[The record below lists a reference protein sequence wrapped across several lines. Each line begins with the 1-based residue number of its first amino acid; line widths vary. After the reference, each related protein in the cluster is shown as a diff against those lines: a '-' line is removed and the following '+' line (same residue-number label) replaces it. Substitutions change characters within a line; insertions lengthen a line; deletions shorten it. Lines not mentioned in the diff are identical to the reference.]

1 VAGRRVPALLAHHAI
16 GAEKKLIAAITDSV
30 TGDGGTPWELLEW
43 DIVRETGWTFEEL
56 DRQDSAR
63 VITMLRASNIRSA
76 LQRVMGFMNLS
87 AQQIKAVA
95 DSGQIP
101 IDPED
106 MKIWGEAMA
115 IRDEVKKLNG

>member
-1 VAGRRVPALLAHHAI
+1 M
-16 GAEKKLIAAITDSV
+16 
-30 TGDGGTPWELLEW
+30 
-43 DIVRETGWTFEEL
+43 RETGWTFEEL